1 MSLLLVYYGTNH
13 FRSYQMIL
21 PDTGAVKRYR
31 SNGDVPNDII
41 IGEKVRDVDT
51 GKIVSIKIK
60 NPEALTGEPLLIQD
74 DLCDRGGTFI
84 GLAEAVKEINP
95 EADINIFVC
104 HMVNPKGIK
113 NLSETFNHVWFT
125 NSYKDWKS
133 HYDQFPDNVTQID
146 IV

>member
-1 MSLLLVYYGTNH
+1 
-13 FRSYQMIL
+13 MIL
-21 PDTGAVKRYR
+21 F
-31 SNGDVPNDII
+31 
-41 IGEKVRDVDT
+41 DT

-74 DLCDRGGTFI
+74 DLCDKGGTFI

-125 NSYKDWKS
+125 NSYKDWEVS
-133 HYDQFPDNVTQID
+133 L
-146 IV
+146 

>member
-1 MSLLLVYYGTNH
+1 MDFNHPFGKEACKKRLLEEYYKYGKLIVAFDYDNTIYDYH
-13 FRSYQMIL
+13 Q
-21 PDTGAVKRYR
+21 
-31 SNGDVPNDII
+31 NG
-41 IGEKVRDVDT
+41 
-51 GKIVSIKIK
+51 
-60 NPEALTGEPLLIQD
+60 GEPLLIQD

-133 HYDQFPDNVTQID
+133 HCDQFPDNVTQID